1 MRTKV
6 KAMSY
11 GLAYGLSAFGLSKQ
25 LRIPSSEAKQLMT
38 DYFAR
43 FGAVRDYL
51 RQVVEEARAAGYTET
66 IFGRRRPFPD
76 LNSPNRVLRDN
87 AERAALNAPIQG
99 SAADIMKIA
108 MIRIEADMRERD
120 MASRMLLQVH
130 DELIL
135 EVAAGSGTRSRP
147 SSPTAWRTRRT
158 SGCRSRCRWAAATR
172 GPLPR
177 TDRGSSIHPA
187 RGAQRMTT
195 ARLSD
200 LLADG
205 AIRLDAHADD
215 RESAIRQAGYALVA
229 AGAVEPGYVEA
240 MVERERSVSTFV
252 GEGVAVPHG
261 TLAAGRDLV
270 RADAISLL
278 RLPDGVDW
286 DGHDVRIVIGIAATG
301 GGHIALLSRL
311 AEILLDP
318 VRAEQLRGATDPATV
333 RSLLGA
339 ATVEG

>member
-1 MRTKV
+1 
-6 KAMSY
+6 
-11 GLAYGLSAFGLSKQ
+11 
-25 LRIPSSEAKQLMT
+25 
-38 DYFAR
+38 
-43 FGAVRDYL
+43 
-51 RQVVEEARAAGYTET
+51 
-66 IFGRRRPFPD
+66 
-76 LNSPNRVLRDN
+76 
-87 AERAALNAPIQG
+87 
-99 SAADIMKIA
+99 
-108 MIRIEADMRERD
+108 
-120 MASRMLLQVH
+120 
-130 DELIL
+130 
-135 EVAAGSGTRSRP
+135 
-147 SSPTAWRTRRT
+147 
-158 SGCRSRCRWAAATR
+158 
-172 GPLPR
+172 
-177 TDRGSSIHPA
+177 
-187 RGAQRMTT
+187 MTT

-205 AIRLDAHADD
+205 SIRLDARADD
-215 RESAIRQAGYALVA
+215 RESAIRQAGDALVA

-301 GGHIALLSRL
+301 GGHIPLLSRL